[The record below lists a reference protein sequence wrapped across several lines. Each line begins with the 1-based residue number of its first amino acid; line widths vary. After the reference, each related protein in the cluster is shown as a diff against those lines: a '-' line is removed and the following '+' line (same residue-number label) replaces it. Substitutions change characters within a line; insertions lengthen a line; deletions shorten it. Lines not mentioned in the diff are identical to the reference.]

1 MKVLDLQC
9 GYGHDF
15 EGWFASEDDFQ
26 SQLARRLLSC
36 PMCGD
41 TGVMKLPSAPRL
53 NLGARVATGGAG
65 QTQPNAPVA
74 LPPETGAEPHLSGHM
89 ELQVVWLRAVRRLVA
104 ETEDVGPRFATEARR
119 IHGGDA
125 PERAIRGQATREE
138 TEALLDEGIP
148 VLPLPLPPGFKN
160 TLQ

>member
-26 SQLARRLLSC
+26 SQLSRRLLSC

-41 TGVMKLPSAPRL
+41 TGVVKLPSAPRL
-53 NLGARVATGGAG
+53 NLGARASTGDTG
-65 QTQPNAPVA
+65 QAQPDAQTA
-74 LPPETGAEPHLSGHM
+74 SPPEVAMQPQLSGHM
-89 ELQVVWLRAVRRLVA
+89 ELQAVWLRAVRKLVA
-104 ETEDVGPRFATEARR
+104 ATEDVGPRFATEARR
-119 IHGGDA
+119 IHEGEA

>member
-1 MKVLDLQC
+1 M
-9 GYGHDF
+9 
-15 EGWFASEDDFQ
+15 
-26 SQLARRLLSC
+26 
-36 PMCGD
+36 
-41 TGVMKLPSAPRL
+41 
-53 NLGARVATGGAG
+53 
-65 QTQPNAPVA
+65 QPQ
-74 LPPETGAEPHLSGHM
+74 LSGHM
-89 ELQVVWLRAVRRLVA
+89 ELQAVWLRAVRKLVA

-119 IHGGDA
+119 IHGGEA